1 VSCVVPRLV
10 LGARNA
16 RIAFLV
22 RERNAAGKLVPVD
35 LTPAATAPGYVTA
48 FFRKPSGA
56 VVSVLCKVET
66 PASSGVA
73 RYLTEAGFL
82 DEAGRWEAQAH
93 VHLAGAPT
101 VGRGLFPSELVE
113 FEVVAQLRPFA
124 PAEASTPA
132 SAVPLPLALPSVTR
146 T

>member
-1 VSCVVPRLV
+1 MACYLPRLT

-22 RERNAAGKLVPVD
+22 KERNAAGKLVPVD
-35 LTPAATAPGYVTA
+35 LTSAATPPGYVTA

-56 VVSVLCKVET
+56 IVSVQCTVET

-82 DEAGRWEAQAH
+82 DEAGLWEAQAH
-93 VHLAGAPT
+93 VHLDGAPT
-101 VGRGLFPSELVE
+101 VGRGLFPSDLLE
-113 FEVVAQLRPFA
+113 FEVVAQLRPFSPGA
-124 PAEASTPA
+124 ATIPLPAAA
-132 SAVPLPLALPSVTR
+132 LPLAVPAPTVA
-146 T
+146 